1 MWVYLLNSRAEVGG
15 DVRGR
20 GTVGSGAST
29 IGIHQGHRA
38 VTGRALHAV
47 GEGPRPAT
55 RRYGVIE
62 TLGEIWIWNGSWE
75 PTLLLVMKSIACWA
89 VTFVTGSIF
98 ARLVRL
104 EIWKVTNTWVP
115 FSLTI

>member
-1 MWVYLLNSRAEVGG
+1 MSGG
-15 DVRGR
+15 VAQLGVEQVPSGSTR
-20 GTVGSGAST
+20 GTEQSQEES
-29 IGIHQGHRA
+29 
-38 VTGRALHAV
+38 LHAV

-55 RRYGVIE
+55 HRYGVTE

-98 ARLVRL
+98 ARLVKL